1 MRALT
6 VMQCELQGKYK
17 TQPEDVGRAVNH
29 LGSSLAFF
37 HEELAA
43 EVHQDLY
50 EACNACG
57 NGPNQKSPVDHAVLL
72 SEVSLN
78 MTVNVI

>member
-6 VMQCELQGKYK
+6 VMQCELQGEYK

-43 EVHQDLY
+43 EVHQNLY
-50 EACNACG
+50 ETVM
-57 NGPNQKSPVDHAVLL
+57 PVEIVLTRRVQQTML
-72 SEVSLN
+72 FCCQR
-78 MTVNVI
+78 